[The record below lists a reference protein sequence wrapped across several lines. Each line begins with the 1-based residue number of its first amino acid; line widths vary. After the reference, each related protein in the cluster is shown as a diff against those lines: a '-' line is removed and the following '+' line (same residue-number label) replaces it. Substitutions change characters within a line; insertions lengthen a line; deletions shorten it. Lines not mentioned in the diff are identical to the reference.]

1 MSRQAEPVL
10 RQNGG
15 KIMAQA
21 YVFLAEGFEEIEG
34 LTVVDILRRADIQT
48 EMIAIGEELQ
58 VTGSHGI
65 KVTADRLFQLG
76 ELRDAELYV
85 LPGGMPGTKHLME
98 HQGLSILLKQMDNAG
113 KKLAAICAA
122 PSVLGKLELLKGR
135 KAVCYPGFED
145 KLTGATVLKDAV
157 AVDGNV
163 TTSRGMGTAIP
174 FALSLVAQLK
184 GEKAAKDLAKGI
196 IYGI

>member
-1 MSRQAEPVL
+1 
-10 RQNGG
+10 
-15 KIMAQA
+15 MAQA

-34 LTVVDILRRADIQT
+34 LTVVDILRRAEIQT
-48 EMIAIGEELQ
+48 EMVAIGEELQ

-65 KVTADRLFQLG
+65 TVAADRKFHLG
-76 ELRDAELYV
+76 ELRDGELYV

-98 HQGLSILLKQMDNAG
+98 HQGLAILLKQMDNAG
-113 KKLAAICAA
+113 KKVAAICAA

-145 KLTGATVLKDAV
+145 KLTGASVLKDAV